1 MGLGGGRHLQGRAGL
16 ELWEPALRG
25 WRPLSEPDN
34 ERKEVTR
41 REFGQK
47 VSTALELLAP
57 QPSPSPQPPSAHE
70 RMHLNHSPTLIP
82 PNCTSPGE
90 KMSIQT
96 LYKLLYNFMCKQDS
110 LCILLKG
117 R

>member
-47 VSTALELLAP
+47 PLVFSRFPQGSRCPPRPPPPPPTPLL
-57 QPSPSPQPPSAHE
+57 
-70 RMHLNHSPTLIP
+70 LTNGCTLIIHP
-82 PNCTSPGE
+82 P
-90 KMSIQT
+90 
-96 LYKLLYNFMCKQDS
+96 
-110 LCILLKG
+110 
-117 R
+117 